1 MSEEAKIEESRKEE
15 EETVPNSVEA
25 YLGKTPWWR
34 PRTRKL
40 KAQIIEL
47 KPNKLKFLLDGE
59 THTLLQPLQV
69 ELLKDSRVRFAAY
82 SVVHP
87 LEEKA
92 EFVVETDGS
101 IDPLTAIREA
111 VERIKKT
118 LHELRDMLIKS
129 LKEEHVQPS

>member
-1 MSEEAKIEESRKEE
+1 MSEETKIEESKKEE
-15 EETVPNSVEA
+15 EETIPDSVEA

-40 KAQIIEL
+40 KAQIIES

-69 ELLKDSRVRFAAY
+69 ELLKDPRVKFAAY
-82 SVVHP
+82 SVTHP

-101 IDPLTAIREA
+101 IDPLTVIKEA
-111 VERIKKT
+111 LERIRTT
-118 LHELRDMLIKS
+118 LHELRDKLIKS
-129 LKEEHVQPS
+129 LKEGTSD